1 MAINIKLLHTLAASA
16 LLCATS
22 AMAQPDINHTVRTIV
37 ENNTDLKAMRADLSA
52 QRNEASDANSLENP
66 EVGFSRVWG
75 HRDVGN
81 KWDIDVSQSFDWPG
95 LYRTRSKAADK
106 AFSAGE
112 MALAASELDIATQAK
127 GLLIELVYVRKCIAV
142 DNVLLSN
149 VAEMQAAGDKAYE
162 QGYATILDQ
171 RKLQIQRYT
180 MESEIAAFAAR
191 EAEITAALQSLSPEA
206 ELQLGHIDAYPIEPV
221 LTEADYMEQAASLD
235 PALLSQ
241 HLTAETEGINAKA
254 ASQSRLPSFSVGL
267 QHVNELG
274 DNFTGFKLGMSLPFF
289 QNRKARATAMIRQD
303 RAEASARS
311 ILASTQAEIS
321 SKMQSMEIWRRGV
334 DNYNRVF
341 GDNSYLTLLK
351 KALDGGEI
359 SIIEY
364 LNETNYFHE
373 TTLVYLESEYNYN
386 NALAWLNRYS
396 LLSEI

>member
-1 MAINIKLLHTLAASA
+1 MCI
-16 LLCATS
+16 
-22 AMAQPDINHTVRTIV
+22 
-37 ENNTDLKAMRADLSA
+37 
-52 QRNEASDANSLENP
+52 
-66 EVGFSRVWG
+66 
-75 HRDVGN
+75 RD
-81 KWDIDVSQSFDWPG
+81 
-95 LYRTRSKAADK
+95 R
-106 AFSAGE
+106 
-112 MALAASELDIATQAK
+112 
-127 GLLIELVYVRKCIAV
+127 
-142 DNVLLSN
+142 LSN

-303 RAEASARS
+303 MAEASARS